1 MNGTSMFRVIMKAI
15 AMNAETPVRDLP
27 AVDADGF
34 LLDPKAWDETLAQ
47 RLATADGLGT
57 LSAVQ
62 MEILHC
68 LRDVYFR
75 TGGLPALPH
84 VCHLVGRSPVCLTE
98 LFPSAREAWRLAG
111 LPNPGEEAKAY
122 M

>member
-1 MNGTSMFRVIMKAI
+1 MEK
-15 AMNAETPVRDLP
+15 ETHVNDLP

-34 LLDPKAWDETLAQ
+34 LVDPNAWDERLAQ
-47 RLATADGLGT
+47 RLAQADGLGA
-57 LSAVQ
+57 LSAGQ
-62 MEILHC
+62 MEILYC
-68 LRDVYFR
+68 LRELFFR
-75 TGGLPALPH
+75 AGGLPALPH
-84 VCHLVGRSPVCLTE
+84 VCHLTGRSPVCLTE

>member
-1 MNGTSMFRVIMKAI
+1 MNGKTRV
-15 AMNAETPVRDLP
+15 NDLP

-34 LLDPKAWDETLAQ
+34 LIDPNAWDEALAQ
-47 RLATADGLGT
+47 RLADADGLGR
-57 LSAVQ
+57 LSPGQ
-62 MEILHC
+62 MEILQC
-68 LRDVYFR
+68 LRELFFR
-75 TGGLPALPH
+75 TGGLPSLPH
-84 VCHLVGRSPVCLTE
+84 VCHLTGRSPVCLTE

>member
-1 MNGTSMFRVIMKAI
+1 
-15 AMNAETPVRDLP
+15 MNAQTHNHELPPVDT
-27 AVDADGF
+27 DGF
-34 LLDPKAWDETLAQ
+34 LLDPNVWDEALAQ
-47 RLATADGLGT
+47 QLATADGLGT
-57 LSAVQ
+57 LSAAQ

-68 LRDVYFR
+68 LRDLYFR

-84 VCHLVGRSPVCLTE
+84 VCHLMGRSPVCLTE